1 MKPPKKRRDLK
12 ILWGGDAVWSQSGY
26 GCEMDWIIRRLLKDG
41 WQVAQSAKAGLHGH
55 WIDYRM
61 DEGTLRMYPMLD
73 DQHGSDMLF
82 YGAKHFGAHIAISM
96 IDIWVIQPQF
106 IQQLKQNG
114 IKYWVYIP
122 IDSTPPSP
130 GVLRVLPLV
139 DKIITFSKFGQKEL
153 LKHGFASEMIYEG
166 VDLNF
171 LKPRDKMEMRK
182 KMGIPPTEF
191 LFGMIAANKENPPR
205 KSFQEVLE
213 AFKMFLDVHPEAG
226 LFFHTQQISGGS
238 FPIRDYANYLK
249 IGQRC
254 FFLDQLF
261 SSVFATRDDIVDQYS
276 ALDAYLMPSQT
287 EGFGLTAIEAQAIGK
302 PVITSTAHSMP
313 ELIIPDKTGALVE
326 TNSRWFHN
334 MLSFWE
340 RPDPKSIYDAM
351 EKIYTM
357 VKENP
362 EQVAKDCRE
371 YIEKTFNID
380 TIFKDRW
387 LPLIERTQIDILGKS
402 VKMVTDDTQT
412 STS

>member
-1 MKPPKKRRDLK
+1 
-12 ILWGGDAVWSQSGY
+12 
-26 GCEMDWIIRRLLKDG
+26 MDWIIRRLLKDG

-205 KSFQEVLE
+205 KGFQEALM
-213 AFKMFLDVHPEAG
+213 AFKKFQDAHPDSG
-226 LFFHTQQISGGS
+226 LMFHTQQTAPGG
-238 FPIRDYANYLK
+238 FPIPQFAKYLG
-249 IGQRC
+249 INMG
-254 FFLDQLF
+254 QLF
-261 SSVFATRDDIVDQYS
+261 FMEPYKAVYGSDSHEIAKEINAMN
-276 ALDAYLMPSQT
+276 ALLHPSQT
-287 EGFGLTAIEAQAIGK
+287 EGFGLTVIEAASCGIPAI
-302 PVITSTAHSMP
+302 VNNTTSMP
-313 ELIIPDKTGALVE
+313 EMIIDGVTGEICKTGGKRFTNDLSWVE
-326 TNSRWFHN
+326 
-334 MLSFWE
+334 
-340 RPDPKSIYDAM
+340 PADPEDLYQKMETLYRKLKSDSKN
-351 EKIYTM
+351 KISY
-357 VKENP
+357 
-362 EQVAKDCRE
+362 DCRDHILKN
-371 YIEKTFNID
+371 YNID
-380 TIFKDRW
+380 TQFKELWIPFWEKLQTRL
-387 LPLIERTQIDILGKS
+387 LPPLQ
-402 VKMVTDDTQT
+402 
-412 STS
+412 